1 MALTPE
7 VTVTNASGDV
17 VDESNYTLAWSN
29 HVNAWDAASVTVSGI
44 KDYAGVKTQTFTID
58 ARDINTALPAYTTPV
73 PYQKPADPTEPGII
87 SEPTLTYNGRTLKK
101 ALRPAELVGRRRQKI
116 DAVQRDGQ
124 VSRSLHSVNVQQH
137 IRLTAERCQRGDV
150 LYNAYLVVGVLQA
163 DQVGVGRQGAGQ
175 ALRYNAAE
183 PVNLQRC
190 HAAAVVPD

>member
-1 MALTPE
+1 M
-7 VTVTNASGDV
+7 
-17 VDESNYTLAWSN
+17 
-29 HVNAWDAASVTVSGI
+29 
-44 KDYAGVKTQTFTID
+44 
-58 ARDINTALPAYTTPV
+58 
-73 PYQKPADPTEPGII
+73 
-87 SEPTLTYNGRTLKK
+87 
-101 ALRPAELVGRRRQKI
+101 GRRRQKI

-183 PVNLQRC
+183 PVNLQGC
-190 HAAAVVPD
+190 HAAAVIPD

>member
-1 MALTPE
+1 MQRLPKLLGQGTLFGSAL
-7 VTVTNASGDV
+7 AALGAGDLERCGQARNQRCGLSAGAQAV
-17 VDESNYTLAWSN
+17 LLTAAVNQRAQFARLA
-29 HVNAWDAASVTVSGI
+29 HI
-44 KDYAGVKTQTFTID
+44 QE
-58 ARDINTALPAYTTPV
+58 
-73 PYQKPADPTEPGII
+73 AD
-87 SEPTLTYNGRTLKK
+87 
-101 ALRPAELVGRRRQKI
+101 ALRPAELVGRSRQKI